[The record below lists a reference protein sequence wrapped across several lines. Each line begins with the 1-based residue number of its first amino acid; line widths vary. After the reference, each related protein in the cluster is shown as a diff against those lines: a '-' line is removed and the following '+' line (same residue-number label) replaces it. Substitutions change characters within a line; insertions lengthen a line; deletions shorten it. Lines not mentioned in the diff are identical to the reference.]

1 MEFLEDSDV
10 ADFINYMTMVITGK
24 IRMVSSYYHAQARMD
39 FNFGSLSDAYN
50 NYWYRTRSLDNLTI
64 TSFHDSKVV
73 LDSIKKRLRI
83 ATDESSA
90 SRAAKDLMKWG
101 GTFRGNSKEIDAM
114 GDSGGFLRYISSAKA
129 YFGSAN
135 PDREIFNK
143 LQIRSNAGFTKI
155 HSLIMDDF
163 IIYDSRVAAAL
174 GMLIVKF
181 CVDKEIGSI
190 PKSLELCWLSGTM
203 GKHLRN
209 PSFPQRY
216 IFPEFNP
223 RGKKT
228 ETEKIRYHTQHF
240 MHAESNCKANW
251 ILVKALEKAG
261 EFSGFEGQEALRAV
275 EAALFTVGYD
285 LAETYKR

>member
-1 MEFLEDSDV
+1 MNKMGFLEDSDV

-50 NYWYRTRSLDNLTI
+50 NYWYRTRSLDNLAI

-73 LDSIKKRLRI
+73 LDSIKERLRI

-101 GTFRGNSKEIDAM
+101 RTFRGNSKEIDAM

-143 LQIRSNAGFTKI
+143 LQFLLFVRFNYLQFLFIQSFERLHYLSVIYHVHF
-155 HSLIMDDF
+155 LILKN
-163 IIYDSRVAAAL
+163 ITPV
-174 GMLIVKF
+174 
-181 CVDKEIGSI
+181 
-190 PKSLELCWLSGTM
+190 
-203 GKHLRN
+203 
-209 PSFPQRY
+209 
-216 IFPEFNP
+216 
-223 RGKKT
+223 
-228 ETEKIRYHTQHF
+228 
-240 MHAESNCKANW
+240 
-251 ILVKALEKAG
+251 
-261 EFSGFEGQEALRAV
+261 
-275 EAALFTVGYD
+275 
-285 LAETYKR
+285 